1 MYYLPL
7 DLDFII
13 LQSVINFGPTDTSQ
27 TISVLAV
34 DDDVLEYMETFTMGI
49 VIADDLSEIGV
60 LPGENNITSVSIK
73 DNDSKKSFN
82 CIFKCNCIL

>member
-7 DLDFII
+7 DLDYII

-34 DDDVLEYMETFTMGI
+34 DDDILEYIEMFAMGI
-49 VIADDLSEIGV
+49 VIADHLSEIGI
-60 LPGENNITSVSIK
+60 LPGENNITSVSIN
-73 DNDSKKSFN
+73 DNDSKKFFN
-82 CIFKCNCIL
+82 CIFIYNCIL